1 MGNKIIFNNGKEF
14 EIGEYP
20 IESEPSVFEKK
31 GRNNGVYREMF
42 RATVSGEYADVSAAF
57 VDGASYFVR
66 QYDVDER
73 GTLLDTYTDFDKSDF
88 SIAGDIV
95 DHRDGRITVYMG
107 KKTEDELEKEQ
118 LVAALEA
125 AGVNVYES

>member
-1 MGNKIIFNNGKEF
+1 MGNKIIFDNGKEF

-31 GRNNGVYREMF
+31 GRINGVYRELF
-42 RATVSGEYADVSAAF
+42 RATVIGEYADVAAAF
-57 VDGASYFVR
+57 ADGAKYCVR
-66 QYDVDER
+66 QYDIDEQ
-73 GTLLDTYTDFDKSDF
+73 GAELDTYTDFDKSEF

-125 AGVNVYES
+125 AGVNVYEA